1 MPMKFFHGC
10 TALITG
16 ASSGLGVEFARQ
28 LAPDAHALVLTARRQ
43 DRLQAIKAELTRTN
57 PNLSVYCYALDLA
70 DMDAV
75 ERFIKWLY
83 DEGMRINLLI
93 NNAGLGD
100 HALFQSSEW
109 SKVKSM
115 LDVNITA
122 LTRLTHSL
130 LPALRTFEDA
140 AILNVSSSASFL
152 PVPQLAVYAAT
163 KAYVTSFSEALRAE
177 LRGTGVTV
185 TALCPGPVDTEFG
198 DVANTGHSG
207 PGFSAP
213 EFLKIPAERVVREAL
228 LGVERDKARVIPGWI
243 VFLGMGLLFLVP
255 FALVRFGLN
264 ASVAGLHDDEEK
276 RQGVASP
283 GPVR

>member
-1 MPMKFFHGC
+1 MKFFHGC

-28 LAPDAHALVLTARRQ
+28 LAPHAHALVLTARRH
-43 DRLQAIKAELTRTN
+43 DRLQTIKAELSRSY
-57 PNLSVYCYALDLA
+57 PNLSIYCYALDLA
-70 DMDAV
+70 DLDAV
-75 ERFIKWLY
+75 ERFTRWLS
-83 DEGMRINLLI
+83 DEGVRINFLV

-100 HALFQSSEW
+100 HTLFQASEW
-109 SKVKSM
+109 AKVKAM

-130 LPALRTFEDA
+130 LPVLRSFEDS

-177 LRGTGVTV
+177 LRGTGVSV

-198 DVANTGHSG
+198 DVANSGHSG
-207 PGFSAP
+207 PGFGAP
-213 EFLKIPAERVVREAL
+213 EFLKVPAERVVYEAL
-228 LGVERDKARVIPGWI
+228 VGVERDKARVIPGWM
-243 VFLGMGLLFLVP
+243 VFIGMSLLFCIP
-255 FALVRFGLN
+255 FALTRFGLN
-264 ASVAGLHDDEEK
+264 ASVAGLHEDEEK
-276 RQGVASP
+276 RQRIASP
-283 GPVR
+283 RPVR

>member
-1 MPMKFFHGC
+1 MKFFHGC

-28 LAPDAHALVLTARRQ
+28 LAPHANALVLTARRH
-43 DRLQAIKAELTRTN
+43 DRLQTIKAELSRSY
-57 PNLSVYCYALDLA
+57 PNLSIYCYALDLA
-70 DMDAV
+70 DLDAV
-75 ERFIKWLY
+75 ERFTRWLS
-83 DEGMRINLLI
+83 DEGVRINFLV

-100 HALFQSSEW
+100 HTLFQASEW
-109 SKVKSM
+109 AKVKAM

-130 LPALRTFEDA
+130 LPVLRSFEDS

-177 LRGTGVTV
+177 LRGTGVSV

-198 DVANTGHSG
+198 DVANSGHSG
-207 PGFSAP
+207 PGFGAP
-213 EFLKIPAERVVREAL
+213 EFLKVPAERVVYEAL
-228 LGVERDKARVIPGWI
+228 VGVERDKARVIPGWM
-243 VFLGMGLLFLVP
+243 VFIGMSLLFCIP
-255 FALVRFGLN
+255 FALTRFGLN
-264 ASVAGLHDDEEK
+264 ASVAGLHEDEEK
-276 RQGVASP
+276 RQRIASP
-283 GPVR
+283 RPVR

>member
-1 MPMKFFHGC
+1 MKFFHGC

-28 LAPDAHALVLTARRQ
+28 LAPYAHALVLTARRH
-43 DRLQAIKAELTRTN
+43 DRLQKIKAELTRSY
-57 PNLSVYCYALDLA
+57 PNLSVYCYTLDLA
-70 DMDAV
+70 DLDAA
-75 ERFIKWLY
+75 ERFTRWLS
-83 DEGMRINLLI
+83 DEGVRVNFLI

-100 HALFQSSEW
+100 HTLFQSSEW
-109 SKVKSM
+109 SKVKAM

-130 LPALRTFEDA
+130 LPMLRTFEDS
-140 AILNVSSSASFL
+140 AILNVSSSASFV

-177 LRGTGVTV
+177 LRGTGVSV

-198 DVANTGHSG
+198 EVANSGHADAS
-207 PGFSAP
+207 FASP
-213 EFLKIPAERVVREAL
+213 EFLKVSPERVVYEAL
-228 LGVERDKARVIPGWI
+228 AGVERDRARVIPGWA
-243 VFLGMGLLFLVP
+243 VFIIMSVLFCIP

-264 ASVAGLHDDEEK
+264 ASVAGLHEDEET
-276 RQGVASP
+276 RRRIASP
-283 GPVR
+283 DPVR

>member
-1 MPMKFFHGC
+1 MKFFHGC

-28 LAPDAHALVLTARRQ
+28 LAPHAHALVLTARRQ
-43 DRLQAIKAELTRTN
+43 DRLEAVKAELSRSH
-57 PNLSVYCYALDLA
+57 PNLSIYCYVLDLA
-70 DMDAV
+70 DLDALD
-75 ERFIKWLY
+75 RFTRWLS
-83 DEGMRINLLI
+83 DQGIRINLLI

-100 HALFQSSEW
+100 HCLFQSAEW
-109 SKVKSM
+109 PRTKAM

-130 LPALRTFEDA
+130 LPVLRTFEDS
-140 AILNVSSSASFL
+140 AILNVSSSASFI

-177 LRGTGVTV
+177 LRGTGVSV

-198 DVANTGHSG
+198 DVANSGHSG
-207 PGFSAP
+207 PGFNSP
-213 EFLKIPAERVVREAL
+213 EFLKVPAERVVRDAL
-228 LGVERDKARVIPGWI
+228 LGVERDRARVIPGWVI
-243 VFLGMGLLFLVP
+243 LLGVSLLCCIP

-264 ASVAGLHDDEEK
+264 ASVAGLHEDEEK
-276 RQGVASP
+276 RRGLPA
-283 GPVR
+283 PVR

>member
-1 MPMKFFHGC
+1 MKFFHGC

-28 LAPDAHALVLTARRQ
+28 LAPRAQALVLTARRQ
-43 DRLQAIKAELTRTN
+43 DRLELLKTELTRAY

-70 DMDAV
+70 DSDAL
-75 ERFIKWLY
+75 ERFIRWLS
-83 DEGMRINLLI
+83 DEGVRPNFLI

-100 HALFQSSEW
+100 HALFQNSEW

-122 LTRLTHSL
+122 LTRLTHAL
-130 LPALRTFEDA
+130 LPVLRTFQES
-140 AILNVSSSASFL
+140 AILNVSSSAGFV

-177 LRGTGVTV
+177 LRGTGVSV

-198 DVANTGHSG
+198 NVADSGHHG
-207 PGFSAP
+207 PGFNSP
-213 EFLKIPAERVVREAL
+213 EFLKVPVEQVVYEAL
-228 LGVERDKARVIPGWI
+228 IGVERDRARVIPGWA
-243 VFLGMGLLFLVP
+243 VCLGLGLLMLIP
-255 FALVRFGLN
+255 FALIRFGLN
-264 ASVAGLHDDEEK
+264 ASVAGLHEEGA
-276 RQGVASP
+276 REDVASP
-283 GPVR
+283 PPVR

>member
-1 MPMKFFHGC
+1 MKFFHGC

-28 LAPDAHALVLTARRQ
+28 LAPQAHALVLTARRQ
-43 DRLQAIKAELTRTN
+43 DRLQAIKAELTSAN
-57 PNLSVYCYALDLA
+57 PSLSVYCYALDLA
-70 DMDAV
+70 DLDATD
-75 ERFIKWLY
+75 RFTRWLS
-83 DEGMRINLLI
+83 DEGIRINFLI

-100 HALFQSSEW
+100 HCLFQSSEW
-109 SKVKSM
+109 PRVKSM

-130 LPALRTFEDA
+130 LPVLRTFEDS

-177 LRGTGVTV
+177 LRGSGVSV
-185 TALCPGPVDTEFG
+185 TALCPGPVDTEFTE
-198 DVANTGHSG
+198 VANGGHSG

-228 LGVERDKARVIPGWI
+228 RGVERDRARVIPGWI
-243 VFLGMGLLFLVP
+243 VFLGMSLLFCIP
-255 FALVRFGLN
+255 FALTRFGLN
-264 ASVAGLHDDEEK
+264 ASVAGLHEDEE
-276 RQGVASP
+276 RRHRIASP
-283 GPVR
+283 RPVR

>member
-1 MPMKFFHGC
+1 MKFFHGC

-28 LAPDAHALVLTARRQ
+28 LAPQAHALVLTARRQ
-43 DRLQAIKAELTRTN
+43 DRLQAIKAELTRSH

-70 DMDAV
+70 DSDALD
-75 ERFIKWLY
+75 RFTRWLS
-83 DEGMRINLLI
+83 DEGVRINFLI

-100 HALFQSSEW
+100 HSLFQASDW
-109 SKVKSM
+109 PKVKAM

-130 LPALRTFEDA
+130 LPVLRTFEDS
-140 AILNVSSSASFL
+140 AILNVSSSVGFL

-177 LRGTGVTV
+177 LRGTGVSV

-198 DVANTGHSG
+198 EVATGGHSG
-207 PGFSAP
+207 PGLSSP
-213 EFLKIPAERVVREAL
+213 EFLKVSPERVVREAL
-228 LGVERDKARVIPGWI
+228 RGVERDRARVIPGWVI
-243 VFLGMGLLFLVP
+243 FLGLSFLLCIP
-255 FALVRFGLN
+255 FAFVRLGLN
-264 ASVAGLHDDEEK
+264 ASVAGLHDDERE
-276 RQGVASP
+276 REGIASP
-283 GPVR
+283 HSVR